1 MATVIAVSVFNAD
14 SLKIVEGPAGTRQSI
29 GGASNPY
36 AIDCNQELFPQLI
49 KSLPPSAHTFCVLNF
64 VFM

>member
-14 SLKIVEGPAGTRQSI
+14 SLKIVEGPADTRQCI
-29 GGASNPY
+29 RYASNPY
-36 AIDCNQELFPQLI
+36 AIDCNQELFLQII
-49 KSLPPSAHTFCVLNF
+49 KSLSSSRHILCVLNF